1 MNPDQIVRSTCP
13 YCGVGCQILL
23 NVKDDRITRVDAP
36 FDAAPNYGRLC
47 VKGRFGSDFVHHPSR
62 LTAPLIR
69 RTPQAPGSRT
79 AAGPGDWR
87 TATWDEALD
96 LTARRLLDLRRR
108 YGPDSITANASAK
121 ATNEDSY
128 LLQKYLRAVIGANNV
143 DHCARLCHAGSV
155 AGLQLAI
162 GSSAMSNSI
171 AEMMELECFMVIGSN
186 TTETHP
192 VIATFLKQAVQRN
205 GARLI
210 VCDPRQTE
218 MTGFAELWL
227 RHRPGTDTALFN
239 AMAHVI
245 VSEKLYNAAFIAER
259 TEGFDAYIAS
269 LEGKTPEWAE
279 AITGVPAEDI
289 HRAARIYAG
298 AGAAAMYWGM
308 GISQSTHGTDNT
320 LTLTNLALLCG
331 HVGRPGTGLNPLR
344 GQNNVQGCSDVGG
357 VPSFYTAYQPVTDPA
372 VRAKFEAAWGAR
384 LPAVP
389 GLTTTEMVDGILTGK
404 VKGWYVMGEDP
415 LMSEPNL
422 AHARHAVEQL
432 EFFVAQDIFF
442 NASNVYADVILP
454 AASFAEKDGTFTN
467 SDRRVQRVRRA
478 VPPPGLAR
486 ADWEIIADL
495 ARRTLALMALDERP
509 ADERPK
515 TNDEGS
521 NQSTPLSSFVPRPS
535 SWSYAGPADIW
546 REMRELTPDFS
557 GITYARLER
566 EGGVHWPCPTADH
579 PGTPFLFAD
588 EFPSGRGKFWPVA
601 YGTESEQPDAE
612 YSFVLSTGRVL
623 YHWHGGALTR
633 VSALDVAWPECT
645 VELHPKDAEELGLGT
660 GDWVEVASRR
670 GRITARALVTGRS
683 PRGLA
688 FIPFHFAEAAANVLT
703 DNRLDRR
710 AKIPDYKVCAVAVRP
725 APAPDRPGADVP
737 LTDRG
742 AIKDP
747 TRR

>member
-1 MNPDQIVRSTCP
+1 MNPDQPIRSTCP

-23 NVKDDRITRVDAP
+23 HVKDDHIFRVDAP

-69 RTPQAPGSRT
+69 RTPQTPGQRT
-79 AAGPGDWR
+79 AAAPDDWR
-87 TATWDEALD
+87 EATWDEALD
-96 LTARRLLDLRRR
+96 LVARRLLDLRER

-128 LLQKYLRAVIGANNV
+128 LLQKYLRAVIGTNNV

-171 AEMMELECFMVIGSN
+171 AEMKDLECFMVIGSN

-218 MTGFAELWL
+218 MTHFAELWL
-227 RHRPGTDTALFN
+227 RHKPGTDTALFN
-239 AMAHVI
+239 ALAQVI
-245 VSEKLYNAAFIAER
+245 VAEKLFNTAFIAER
-259 TEGFDAYIAS
+259 TEGFEAYVAS
-269 LEGKTPEWAE
+269 LDGKTPEWAE

-289 HRAARIYAG
+289 RRAARIYAG
-298 AGAAAMYWGM
+298 ANAAAMYWGM

-372 VRAKFEAAWGAR
+372 IRAKFEAAWGVP

-389 GLTTTEMVDGILTGK
+389 GLTTTEMVDGILAGK

-442 NASNVYADVILP
+442 NESNVYADVILP

-486 ADWEIIADL
+486 ADWEIISDL
-495 ARRTLALMALDERP
+495 ARRTLALIALDERP
-509 ADERPK
+509 KTDDETGHRAP
-515 TNDEGS
+515 
-521 NQSTPLSSFVPRPS
+521 PS

-546 REMRELTPDFS
+546 REMRQVTPDFN
-557 GITYARLER
+557 GISYARLER
-566 EGGVHWPCPTADH
+566 EGGVHWPCPSAEH
-579 PGTPFLFAD
+579 PGTPYLFAD
-588 EFPSGRGKFWPVA
+588 DFPSGRGKFWPVP
-601 YGTESEQPDAE
+601 YGTESEQPDPE
-612 YSFVLSTGRVL
+612 YPFILSTGRVL
-623 YHWHGGALTR
+623 YHWHGGAMTR
-633 VSALDVAWPECT
+633 VSALDAAWPECT
-645 VELHPKDAEELGLGT
+645 VELHPKDAERLGLGT

-670 GRITARALVTGRS
+670 GSVTVRALVTGRS
-683 PRGLA
+683 PRGMV

-703 DNRLDRR
+703 DNRLDKR
-710 AKIPDYKVCAVAVRP
+710 AKIPDYKVCAVAIRP
-725 APAPDRPGADVP
+725 APAPARPGAEVP